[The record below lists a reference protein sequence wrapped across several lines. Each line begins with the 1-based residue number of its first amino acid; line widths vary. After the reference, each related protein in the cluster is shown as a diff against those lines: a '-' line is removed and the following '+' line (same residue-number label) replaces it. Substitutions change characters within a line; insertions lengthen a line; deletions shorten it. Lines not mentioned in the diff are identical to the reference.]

1 LIQKKGSEG
10 VDPAQA
16 DTPLLC
22 PNGGSPMAF
31 GLEAPLDKGSGALLP
46 SSATHKY
53 PLILIEVFG
62 LDPGFRRGSA

>member
-1 LIQKKGSEG
+1 
-10 VDPAQA
+10 
-16 DTPLLC
+16 
-22 PNGGSPMAF
+22 MAF

-62 LDPGFRRGSA
+62 LGSGFRRGQA